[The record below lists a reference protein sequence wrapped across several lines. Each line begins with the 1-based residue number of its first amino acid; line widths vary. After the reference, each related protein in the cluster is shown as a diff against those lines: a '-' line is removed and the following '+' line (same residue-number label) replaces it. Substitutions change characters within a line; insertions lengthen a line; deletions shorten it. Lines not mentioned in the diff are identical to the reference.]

1 MTLSDLR
8 EILIWSLVANYVVL
22 LVWFGAIVF
31 AHDRVYR
38 LHTRWFR
45 MSRETFDAVHYGG
58 MAVYKVGTLLLNV
71 GPLVGVLVLT
81 R

>member
-1 MTLSDLR
+1 MTISDLR

-45 MSRETFDAVHYGG
+45 MSRETFDADHYGG